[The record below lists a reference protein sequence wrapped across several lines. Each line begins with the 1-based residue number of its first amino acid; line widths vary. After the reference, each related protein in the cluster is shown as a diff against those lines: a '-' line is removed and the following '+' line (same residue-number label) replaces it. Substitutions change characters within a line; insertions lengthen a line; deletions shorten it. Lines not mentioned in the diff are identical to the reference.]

1 MYNNLVVLFCQLR
14 VDCAT
19 RSKVYYIIGKY
30 SELAVACGQERN
42 ATDKD
47 GTNTLDIPIYIHI
60 IYLLILVFKE
70 IDTTILPLN
79 VAVFLMNS
87 QHNTHH

>member
-1 MYNNLVVLFCQLR
+1 MLFCQLR

-19 RSKVYYIIGKY
+19 RSKVYYIIGKH
-30 SELAVACGQERN
+30 SELAAACEQERN

-47 GTNTLDIPIYIHI
+47 DTNTLDIPTYIHI

-70 IDTTILPLN
+70 TDTTFLPLD
-79 VAVFLMNS
+79 VAYE
-87 QHNTHH
+87 Q

>member
-1 MYNNLVVLFCQLR
+1 MLFCQLR

-19 RSKVYYIIGKY
+19 RSKVYYIIGKHT
-30 SELAVACGQERN
+30 ELAAACEQERN
-42 ATDKD
+42 TTDKD

-70 IDTTILPLN
+70 TDTTVLSRV
-79 VAVFLMNS
+79 VAVFLINS